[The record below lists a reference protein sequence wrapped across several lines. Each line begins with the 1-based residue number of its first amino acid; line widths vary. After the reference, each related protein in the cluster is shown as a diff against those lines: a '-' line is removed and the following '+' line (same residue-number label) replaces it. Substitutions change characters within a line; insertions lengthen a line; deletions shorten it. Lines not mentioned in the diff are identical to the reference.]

1 MIHSQKTSS
10 CSAAASAS
18 AAVAV
23 AVTEMDVGFVDRAA
37 VEMIF
42 LRTISDILVS
52 LIFMTGVYF
61 QIHNFQIHSNM
72 LA

>member
-1 MIHSQKTSS
+1 MIHSQKITTSS
-10 CSAAASAS
+10 CSAAAAS
-18 AAVAV
+18 A

-37 VEMIF
+37 VEMFFF

-61 QIHNFQIHSNM
+61 QIHNFD
-72 LA
+72 

>member
-1 MIHSQKTSS
+1 MIHSQKITASS
-10 CSAAASAS
+10 CSAAASA
-18 AAVAV
+18 AV

-37 VEMIF
+37 VEMFF

-61 QIHNFQIHSNM
+61 QIHNFD
-72 LA
+72 

>member
-1 MIHSQKTSS
+1 MIHSQKITTSS
-10 CSAAASAS
+10 CSAAASA
-18 AAVAV
+18 AV

-37 VEMIF
+37 VEMFF

-61 QIHNFQIHSNM
+61 QIHNFD
-72 LA
+72 

>member
-1 MIHSQKTSS
+1 MIHSQKITTSS
-10 CSAAASAS
+10 CSAAASA
-18 AAVAV
+18 AV

-37 VEMIF
+37 VEMFFF

-61 QIHNFQIHSNM
+61 QIHNFD
-72 LA
+72 